1 MTEDEPPTRGGVRD
15 RRHSE
20 WHQSENLTVIA
31 TGWHATARRKEVGE
45 PIDAE
50 NEYSRARRRNR
61 RGAKEEL
68 ILEHHVEFGRGRSA
82 RISMSPRLAR
92 NRGVRRTRSR
102 LIKIRRGCVLERRE
116 LSRFARCIDE
126 PALA

>member
-1 MTEDEPPTRGGVRD
+1 M
-15 RRHSE
+15 
-20 WHQSENLTVIA
+20 A
-31 TGWHATARRKEVGE
+31 TDWHATAGGKEVGE

-50 NEYSRARRRNR
+50 NEYSRARRCNR
-61 RGAKEEL
+61 RVAKEEL
-68 ILEHHVEFGRGRSA
+68 ILEHHVEFRRGRGA

-102 LIKIRRGCVLERRE
+102 LIKIRRGCVPKRRK
-116 LSRFARCIDE
+116 LSWLARSIDE

>member
-1 MTEDEPPTRGGVRD
+1 M
-15 RRHSE
+15 
-20 WHQSENLTVIA
+20 A
-31 TGWHATARRKEVGE
+31 TDWHATAGGKEVCE

>member
-1 MTEDEPPTRGGVRD
+1 MAEDKPPAHGGVRD

-20 WHQSENLTVIA
+20 WHQTENPTVMA
-31 TGWHATARRKEVGE
+31 TDWHATAGGKEVGE

-50 NEYSRARRRNR
+50 NEYSRARRCNR
-61 RGAKEEL
+61 RVAKKNV
-68 ILEHHVEFGRGRSA
+68 ILEHDVEFGLGRSV

-102 LIKIRRGCVLERRE
+102 LVKIGRGRVPKRRK
-116 LSRFARCIDE
+116 LSRYARSIDE
-126 PALA
+126 SALA